1 MDRTNAQSLETHTPS
16 SQPAAK
22 PAPAAELGRSATEGE
37 RLAFFFATAEDL
49 LPVLLTGCGATL
61 PTCEPVSQP
70 LPAPPSI
77 STPLPQVSYSL
88 TAAES
93 LQTWRQKLTVM
104 LPTSD

>member
-1 MDRTNAQSLETHTPS
+1 MMLFDKLKLKLKKTL
-16 SQPAAK
+16 
-22 PAPAAELGRSATEGE
+22 L
-37 RLAFFFATAEDL
+37 LLLL

-77 STPLPQVSYSL
+77 STQLPPVSYSL

>member
-1 MDRTNAQSLETHTPS
+1 MMLFDKLKLKLKKTL
-16 SQPAAK
+16 
-22 PAPAAELGRSATEGE
+22 L
-37 RLAFFFATAEDL
+37 LLLL

-61 PTCEPVSQP
+61 PPCAPASQP

-104 LPTSD
+104 LPMLD